1 MSNGDSFSK
10 IADEISSTSGKDLPT
25 RARIVVIGGGVGG
38 TSVAYHLAKYGEK
51 DVVLLDRNE
60 LTSGST
66 FHSAGLVG
74 QLRADP
80 TLTKMN
86 MYSVEL
92 YRELQKTDTPPTW
105 NECGSIKLASSKE
118 RMEEIRRQIGW
129 ARTFDLNLHEIS
141 AKEAQDLFPL
151 MSTEGVVGAC
161 FLPTDGQ
168 VDPSQLAHALANGA
182 RKDGVKIFTHT
193 RVLAI
198 VTENGRVKKVQTDKG
213 DIECEIVV
221 NCGGMFAPEI
231 GRLVDVRIPII
242 PMSHQYVVTDSFM
255 ERSETTMPSLRDPDL
270 LVYFRQEVQGLVMGG
285 YERDSKPWTAS
296 ETKFDQVPKDFNGR
310 LLPEDWDRFEE
321 IVENSQRRVPKLGEV
336 GVRTMINGP
345 EGFTPDN
352 EFCLGETE
360 VGGFY
365 VAAGFCA
372 HGIAG
377 TGGIGKVMA
386 EWIIAGEP
394 TMDLWHMDI
403 RRFGAQYNSPS
414 FTLKR
419 TVENYETYYDIHY
432 PGEER
437 QSARPLK
444 VSPVY
449 EWHKANNAT
458 FGEKAGWE
466 RVNFYDSNA
475 SASTTSE
482 ALRPNGWA
490 GKYWSPAIAAEH
502 HATRTTA
509 GIFDESS
516 FAKFQVQGARAA
528 EFLQTVCANDV
539 VKGVGKIVY
548 TQALNK
554 RGGIECDF
562 TITQTDENTFLIVTG
577 TAFGTHDLGWLK
589 KQRRE
594 LKFDDVSLEDV
605 TGRFACIGLWGPNAR
620 KILESVTPQDVSNEA
635 FPFMSSKM
643 ITIGD
648 VPTRASR
655 ITYVGELGWEFYCSS
670 EYALSLWQS
679 LIEAGK
685 EFDLVPCGYKA
696 IDTLRLEKGYRAW
709 AGEINSETNPYE
721 SGLGFAVALTKKENF
736 VGKQALEAIKK
747 DGVTRRLRAILID
760 DITRVALGNEP
771 VRYNGEVIGRV
782 KSGGQGHSIG
792 KSIAYAYLPIANTEP
807 GTKVEIEIFGEW
819 IQGTIAK
826 DPLFDPTGERIK
838 A

>member
-1 MSNGDSFSK
+1 MSSRS
-10 IADEISSTSGKDLPT
+10 LPA
-25 RARIVVIGGGVGG
+25 RARIVIIGGGVGG
-38 TSVAYHLAKYGEK
+38 TSVAYHLAKYGER

-80 TLTKMN
+80 TLTRMN

-92 YRELQKTDTPPTW
+92 YRELQKSDTPPSW

-118 RMEEIRRQIGW
+118 RLEEIHRQIGW
-129 ARTFDLNLHEIS
+129 ARTFDLDLHEIS

-151 MSTEGVVGAC
+151 MSTEGVAGAC

-168 VDPSQLAHALANGA
+168 VDPSQLAHALANSA
-182 RKDGVKIFTHT
+182 RANGVQIFTHT

-198 VTENGRVKKVQTDKG
+198 TTDSGRVKSVQTDKG
-213 DIECEIVV
+213 DIECEVVV
-221 NCGGMFAPEI
+221 NCGGLFAPSI

-242 PMSHQYVVTDSFM
+242 PMSHQYVVTDAFM
-255 ERSETTMPSLRDPDL
+255 ERPEKTMPSLRDPDL
-270 LVYFRQEVQGLVMGG
+270 LVYYRQEVQGLVMGG
-285 YERDSKPWTAS
+285 YERQSKPWTAS
-296 ETKFDQVPKDFNGR
+296 HTEFDQVPADFNGR

-321 IVENSQRRVPKLGEV
+321 IATNSQRRVPKLSEV

-377 TGGIGKVMA
+377 TGGIGKAMA

-437 QSARPLK
+437 QSGRPLK
-444 VSPVY
+444 VPPAYS
-449 EWHKANNAT
+449 WHQAHNAS

-466 RVNFYDSNA
+466 RVNYYEENA
-475 SASTTSE
+475 GAATTSE
-482 ALRPNGWA
+482 ALRPRGWA
-490 GKYWSPAIAAEH
+490 GRYWSPAIAAEH
-502 HATRTTA
+502 HATRNTA

-516 FAKFQVQGARAA
+516 FAKFSVQGERAA
-528 EFLQTVCANDV
+528 DFLQTVCANDV
-539 VKGVGKIVY
+539 AKGAGKIVY
-548 TQALNK
+548 TQALNS

-562 TITQTDENTFLIVTG
+562 TVTQTEENAFLIVTG

-594 LKFDDVSLEDV
+594 LGFSDVILEDV

-620 KILESVTPQDVSNEA
+620 KILETVTPQDVSNEG
-635 FPFMSSKM
+635 FPFMTSRM

-655 ITYVGELGWEFYCSS
+655 ITYVGELGWELYCSS
-670 EYALSLWQS
+670 EYALVLWQT

-685 EFDLVPCGYKA
+685 PFGLTPCGYKA
-696 IDTLRLEKGYRAW
+696 IDTMRQEKGYRAW
-709 AGEINSETNPYE
+709 SGEIGSETNPYE
-721 SGLGFAVALTKKENF
+721 AGLGFAVALNKPFDF
-736 VGKQALEAIKK
+736 VGRTALELSMK
-747 DGVTRRLRAILID
+747 DGVQRILRPILID

-771 VRYNGEVIGRV
+771 VRHDGTVIGRI
-782 KSGGQGHSIG
+782 KSGGQGHSIN
-792 KSIAYAYLPIANTEP
+792 KSIAFAYLPKENAEP

-819 IQGTIAK
+819 VEGTVAK
-826 DPLFDPTGERIK
+826 DPLFDPKGDRIK